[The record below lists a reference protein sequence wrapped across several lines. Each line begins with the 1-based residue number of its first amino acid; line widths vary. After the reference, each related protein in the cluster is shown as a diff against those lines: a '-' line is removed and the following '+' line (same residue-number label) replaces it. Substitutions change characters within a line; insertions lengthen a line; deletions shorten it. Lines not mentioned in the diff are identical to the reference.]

1 MNQRALVA
9 FATSISISL
18 FGFVAGCGAAPPPP
32 AEDAGAHA
40 EASRERSHSGMGSE
54 SEIGGLDEF
63 KVKQVFQRVAPKLSA
78 CYDKGAERVSYLAGD
93 VSFRLRIT
101 RDGGVRWAHVKDSS
115 LGDRPTEECM
125 LGVLKSAS
133 WPRPEGGE
141 GLAENSFN
149 FEPGGDERAP
159 VAWSQEQLG
168 KPLQKARGALAQ
180 CRSKAGTGVI
190 KATLYVDTDGR
201 ASAVGVATADERGDA
216 AVGCV
221 VDTLKGITFPSPG
234 SYASK
239 VSVTIE

>member
-1 MNQRALVA
+1 MKPRSRLRFASLSTAL
-9 FATSISISL
+9 FA
-18 FGFVAGCGAAPPPP
+18 AGCGAAPPPP
-32 AEDAGAHA
+32 ADDGSRAA
-40 EASRERSHSGMGSE
+40 EARAPRSHSGMGSE

-63 KVKQVFQRVAPKLSA
+63 KVKQVFQRVAPRLSA
-78 CYDKGAERVSYLAGD
+78 CYDKGSERIPYLAGE

-115 LGDRPTEECM
+115 LGDRTTEECM
-125 LGVLKSAS
+125 LSILKSAS
-133 WPRPEGGE
+133 WPHPEGGE
-141 GLAENSFN
+141 GLAENSFT

-168 KPLQKARGALAQ
+168 QPFRKAHGALAH
-180 CRSKAGTGVI
+180 CRSSAGTGVI
-190 KATLYVDTDGR
+190 KATLYVDTDGK

-216 AVGCV
+216 AVTCV
-221 VDTLKGITFPSPG
+221 IDTLKGLTFPSPG